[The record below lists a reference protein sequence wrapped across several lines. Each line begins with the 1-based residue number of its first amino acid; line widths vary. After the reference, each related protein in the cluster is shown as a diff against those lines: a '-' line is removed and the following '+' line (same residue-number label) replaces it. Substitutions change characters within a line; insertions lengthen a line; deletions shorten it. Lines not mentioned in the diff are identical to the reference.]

1 MASIRQINNGQPEKN
16 YNLIS
21 RKKYLVVILS
31 SLKKKIT
38 AC

>member
-31 SLKKKIT
+31 SLKKNMT
-38 AC
+38 LY